1 MDLQINNVLELI
13 KNQKFK
19 EAIFYLNKLVK
30 EDKNNLNYYHLRGTS
45 NLKLTNFD
53 LAINDFNHV
62 LKSKPDF
69 PDVYNNL
76 GVLYFLNGENE
87 LAIKNFHKAIQL
99 KEDFQQ
105 AKNGL
110 IKALCHKNSIR
121 LDNSNIFENHN
132 EINKIKVEYFPDK
145 FIEDNT
151 IVNFLDKSIKAIS
164 KQFEKLEYQP
174 TQIYRRDLLPLN
186 CKRHKKIF
194 NTHKIIP
201 EFCFSCYKI
210 QIEPDNIIDL
220 IKLYILFDNIYLSNT
235 RKCMI
240 ELRPNIQGNYKGLV
254 YCKSIEDA
262 KNVQK
267 KLIDHIEYNFNKK
280 LPIKIKRGC
289 TEYGLEYQQYTKIEN
304 NIMNYKS
311 DWKYYENL
319 IDDKFPQ
326 LSFNEKVRPTI
337 KGSTLHDI
345 LVIRNWVYFAKLNGD
360 EKFDLLK
367 SQLFESKFIRKKF
380 SFKSSQFQEFKF

>member
-1 MDLQINNVLELI
+1 MDLQINHVLELI

-19 EAIFYLNKLVK
+19 EAIFDLNELVK
-30 EDKNNLNYYHLRGTS
+30 EDKNNINYYHLRGIS
-45 NLKLTNFD
+45 NFKLANFD
-53 LAINDFNHV
+53 LAINDFNQL
-62 LKSKPDF
+62 LKLKPNF

-76 GVLYFLNGENE
+76 GVLYFSNGENE
-87 LAIKNFHKAIQL
+87 LAIQNFHKAIEL

-110 IKALCHKNSIR
+110 IKALCHKNSAIIE
-121 LDNSNIFENHN
+121 NSNIFENHN
-132 EINKIKVEYFPDK
+132 AINKIKVEYSSYRL
-145 FIEDNT
+145 IEDND

-201 EFCFSCYKI
+201 EFCFGCYKV
-210 QIEPDNIIDL
+210 QIEPENIIDL

-240 ELRPNIQGNYKGLV
+240 ELRSNIHGNYKGII
-254 YCKSIEDA
+254 YCKSIDEA
-262 KNVQK
+262 KKVQK
-267 KLIDHIEYNFNKK
+267 KITNHMDHNFNKK
-280 LPIKIKRGC
+280 IPIKIKRGC
-289 TEYGLEYQQYTKIEN
+289 TEYGFEYPQYNNLEK
-304 NIMNYKS
+304 NIMYYKS
-311 DWKYYENL
+311 DWKNYEYL
-319 IDDKFPQ
+319 IDNSFPH
-326 LSFNEKVRPTI
+326 LAFNEKIQPTI

-345 LVIRNWVYFAKLNGD
+345 LVIRN
-360 EKFDLLK
+360 FDN
-367 SQLFESKFIRKKF
+367 
-380 SFKSSQFQEFKF
+380 SF